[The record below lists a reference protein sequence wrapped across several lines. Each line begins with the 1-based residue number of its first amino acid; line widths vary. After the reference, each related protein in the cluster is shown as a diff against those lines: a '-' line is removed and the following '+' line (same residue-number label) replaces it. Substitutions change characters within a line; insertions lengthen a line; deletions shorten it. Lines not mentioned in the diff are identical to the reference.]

1 MCFCASASLA
11 AGAGLAVVGGATLA
25 LSRKN
30 ERLFAVIPLLFAI
43 QQFIEGGQWMA
54 THPSAAS
61 LVLGYGFLFFAFIL
75 WPVYVPIA
83 VRQLEKDSSIRS
95 VLRWMIGAGAV
106 TSFSLL
112 VALIS
117 RPLAINMLSNS
128 IDYHIQT
135 PLGWVGILL
144 YLAATVGPLT
154 ISSHARIRWFGAMVT
169 LSIALTTWAFHDA
182 FISVWCFFSAILSAM
197 IYLFYYQRRR
207 AHSATSK

>member
-1 MCFCASASLA
+1 MCFCATGSLA
-11 AGAGLAVVGGATLA
+11 AGAGLAVVGGASLA
-25 LSRKN
+25 LSRKG
-30 ERLFAVIPLLFAI
+30 ERLFAVIPLLFAV
-43 QQFIEGGQWMA
+43 QQMIEGGQWLS
-54 THPSAAS
+54 THPSIES
-61 LVLGYGFLFFAFIL
+61 LLFGYGFLFFAFIL

-83 VRQLEKDSSIRS
+83 VRQLEKDPSIRS

-117 RPLAINMLSNS
+117 RPLAINLLPNG
-128 IDYHIQT
+128 IDYNIQT

-169 LSIALTTWAFHDA
+169 LSIALTAWAFHDA

-197 IYLFYYQRRR
+197 IYLFYYERRKN
-207 AHSATSK
+207 H